1 MKAVIYAPLLISAA
15 LLGWHFLGP
24 ADGPATQA
32 PLTER
37 SGPQQ
42 DAGKTI
48 LPMSTSTA
56 RQPATVSGPAP
67 ASLRDTAVDGMLE
80 VDHQGNLLITD
91 QIRHLFDYF
100 FTTVGEESFDSAA
113 ARIRHYLASQLR
125 QPAQDQALDLL
136 ERYIEYKTELV
147 ALEERFPVLADLDEL
162 RAREDAVQRL
172 RAGLFNTE
180 THAAFFAAEEVYNS
194 FTLERLAILHDDSLA
209 NEDKAG
215 RIEALRNDLPEAM
228 QDLLV
233 PQIHQELSQQ
243 TRSLQEQGASPEQI
257 QQLRLNL
264 VGPEATGRLE
274 TLDRQRQQWQQRLE
288 HFNHEREAILQH
300 PGLADSDKQQAID
313 SLLEEQFEPSERLR
327 VSSLLDNR

>member
-32 PLTER
+32 PLAER

-42 DAGKTI
+42 EAGKTI
-48 LPMSTSTA
+48 LPMSTSAA

-67 ASLRDTAVDGMLE
+67 TSLRDTAVDGMLE
-80 VDHQGNLLITD
+80 VDHRGNLLITD

-147 ALEERFPVLADLDEL
+147 ALEEHFPVLADLDEL

-209 NEDKAG
+209 DEDKAG

-288 HFNHEREAILQH
+288 DFNHEREAILQH